1 MSSIKKNLF
10 IWLLLGLTL
19 LWAIAGTAIYLSV
32 STSVSISVRDIPLE
46 RDIVPSISSPSH
58 KIVLLFATNKPSK
71 L

>member
-32 STSVSISVRDIPLE
+32 KQGDIAKIDSELQRLE
-46 RDIVPSISSPSH
+46 GALRFIG
-58 KIVLLFATNKPSK
+58 
-71 L
+71 